1 MKKIIALLILLP
13 GFMISTLYAQITAP
27 GVKWNDTYTFDKY
40 NELKVDFY
48 SKKNELMQ
56 SLNYK
61 SYYQS
66 NGKDFAVKMI
76 AKSKN
81 NNIETV
87 FDLKNEVAI
96 QIFGEDQMY
105 NAGGFKYPTEQDKK
119 LLEIIPAEGT
129 KTIAG
134 LVCKRYTY
142 TFKKITGE
150 VWITDQCKLSND
162 YGIFRAAKM
171 AAKHNTLSVG
181 GFVMEMTTEDSTG
194 AKTVMTTVSLKN
206 NCNYSVSFKN
216 VDMNTAINKI
226 NYYTF

>member
-1 MKKIIALLILLP
+1 MKKIVILIVLI
-13 GFMISTLYAQITAP
+13 GFCITGTLAQLKAP

-40 NELKVDFY
+40 NVLKVEFY

-56 SLNYK
+56 TLNYRT
-61 SYYQS
+61 YYQS
-66 NGKDFAVKMI
+66 NGKDFDVKMI
-76 AKSKN
+76 AKSKD

-105 NAGGFKYPTEQDKK
+105 NAGGFKYPSEEEKK
-119 LLEIIPAEGT
+119 LLEITPAEGT

-134 LVCKRYTY
+134 LLCKKYTY
-142 TFKKITGE
+142 TFKKIFGE
-150 VWITDQCKLSND
+150 VWITTECNLSND

-171 AAKHNTLSVG
+171 ASKHNTLSVG

-194 AKTVMTTVSLKN
+194 AKTLMTTVSLKN
-206 NCNYSVSFKN
+206 SENYTVNFKGVN
-216 VDMNTAINKI
+216 MGTAINKI